1 MLVITRKKDE
11 SVIIGENIEIRIL
24 DIQKG
29 KVKIA
34 IDAPREI
41 SVIRKEI
48 IQEVSDTNKKAGV
61 LGSLDIGGLADKIK
75 IDKG

>member
-11 SVIIGENIEIRIL
+11 ALVIGDNIEIKIL

-34 IDAPREI
+34 IDAPRDI
-41 SVIRKEI
+41 SVLRKEI
-48 IQEVSDTNKKAGV
+48 IQEVKSTNIQAGEK
-61 LGSLDIGGLADKIK
+61 GSLDIGGLADKLK
-75 IDKG
+75 IDKE

>member
-1 MLVITRKKDE
+1 MLVITRKKDDA
-11 SVIIGENIEIRIL
+11 VLIGENIEIKIL
-24 DIQKG
+24 GIQKG

-48 IQEVSDTNKKAGV
+48 IQEVKDTNLQAGE
-61 LGSLDIGGLADKIK
+61 GGNLDIGGLADKLK